1 MTASSPLVIV
11 RGGGDLGTGVAA
23 RLHRC
28 GFAVVVLEIDRP
40 LAVRRLVSLAE
51 AIYADEVE
59 IEDVRGRKVT
69 TPAEVHEAHVAGLVP
84 VMVDPTAS
92 SRTTLAP
99 VAMVDA
105 RMRKLPPEIGKEAA
119 PLAVGLGPG
128 FRAGVDCHAVVE
140 TQRGHHMGRGS
151 WTGAAQPDSRL
162 PEPVTGFDADRVLR
176 APAEGKL
183 QGMVALGDIV
193 HRGQILARVDA
204 VEVLAP
210 FDGAL
215 RGLMHDG
222 LPVWAGDKIGDLDPR
237 KESANCREI
246 SDKSLAVGGGVL
258 EAVLSQGEI
267 RRRLGDSDAIPR
279 GAPVQPRLERSIHG
293 GRREVHGHGAPG
305 GGVVCRGTRLDYVDD
320 QAGIAPGRHGHPSH
334 GPAAWLGSSYPLR
347 TPTIE
352 PIRPGHRTGRGKRAE
367 VVGSQSG
374 DGGCLAQ
381 TGGPSPGDPADRG
394 GWCPRP
400 FFESPRRTRARDPCI
415 HRSGP
420 ECCRDGCSRPT
431 GRLPI
436 RVRAVEDVSLS
447 I

>member
-105 RMRKLPPEIGKEAA
+105 RMRKVPPEIGKEAA
-119 PLAVGLGPG
+119 PLVVGLGPG

-140 TQRGHHMGRGS
+140 TQRGHHMGRVS
-151 WTGAAQPDSRL
+151 WTGSAQPDSRL

-222 LPVWAGDKIGDLDPR
+222 LPVWSGDKIGDLDPR

-267 RRRLGDSDAIPR
+267 RRRLGD
-279 GAPVQPRLERSIHG
+279 
-293 GRREVHGHGAPG
+293 
-305 GGVVCRGTRLDYVDD
+305 
-320 QAGIAPGRHGHPSH
+320 
-334 GPAAWLGSSYPLR
+334 
-347 TPTIE
+347 
-352 PIRPGHRTGRGKRAE
+352 
-367 VVGSQSG
+367 
-374 DGGCLAQ
+374 
-381 TGGPSPGDPADRG
+381 
-394 GWCPRP
+394 
-400 FFESPRRTRARDPCI
+400 
-415 HRSGP
+415 
-420 ECCRDGCSRPT
+420 
-431 GRLPI
+431 
-436 RVRAVEDVSLS
+436 
-447 I
+447 